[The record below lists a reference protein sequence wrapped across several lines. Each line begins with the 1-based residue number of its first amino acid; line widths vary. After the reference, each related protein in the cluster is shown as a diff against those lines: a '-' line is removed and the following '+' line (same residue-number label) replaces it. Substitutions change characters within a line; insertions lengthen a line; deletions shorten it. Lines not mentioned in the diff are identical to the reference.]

1 VPLTWL
7 VFQAHLL
14 LLAVGSLVGNLIAA
28 LLHAVLPRAAGRA
41 FGRAFIALGY
51 RLFFAISRALRIL
64 YMDTK
69 ALDGL
74 ADETGLVIVANHPC
88 LLDAVVIVSRLP
100 RTACVMKASLLS
112 NPFLGAGARLA
123 RYVPNDSAHFMVRGA
138 VHDLREGGQLLLF
151 PEGTRTTQGALNPFQ
166 PSFAVIAKHARVPIQ
181 TVFIETATPYSRK
194 GWPLWRMP
202 PLPIVLRVR
211 LGRRFEPRADH
222 MALMQDIE
230 AYYRAELASP
240 AGPAG
245 AGHAA
250 AAHVPPADSACA

>member
-1 VPLTWL
+1 MPLAWV
-7 VFQAHLL
+7 VFQSHLL
-14 LLAVGSLVGNLIAA
+14 LLGLGSLAGNLIAA

-51 RLFFAISRALRIL
+51 RAFFAISRALRIL

-151 PEGTRTTQGALNPFQ
+151 PEGTRTTQGALNAFQ

-181 TVFIETATPYSRK
+181 TVFIETTTPYSRK
-194 GWPLWRMP
+194 GWPLWRLP
-202 PLPIVLRVR
+202 PLPIVLNLR

-240 AGPAG
+240 
-245 AGHAA
+245 GHAA
-250 AAHVPPADSACA
+250 AAAAHLPPADSASA